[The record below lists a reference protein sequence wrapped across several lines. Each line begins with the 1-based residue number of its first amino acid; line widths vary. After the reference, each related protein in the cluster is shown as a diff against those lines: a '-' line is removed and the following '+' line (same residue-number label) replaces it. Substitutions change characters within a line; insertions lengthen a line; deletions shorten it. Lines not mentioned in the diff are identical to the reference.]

1 MKINPIHNAMRYA
14 AALCL
19 CLALLSCERNRT
31 VEDTEEI
38 TVDTAE
44 REDTARVVRTGKTAE
59 DRLEEL
65 RGWMNEKS
73 GSADTAIR
81 RDWPEVKE
89 KFRQRTAELD
99 EDIDSLS
106 AESKEEYNQL
116 KSRYQRW
123 EERQERRQQT
133 PLDKAKLTQ
142 WQEQLLREYK
152 DINKISP
159 QNIREAYL
167 TFMGVVR
174 AKRQKWTQSDW
185 DYVDYVYGQ
194 LNQRRGEIEGQIA
207 SGDNLKIRSLQAEYL
222 TLEGSADAGSLMRDL
237 RK

>member
-1 MKINPIHNAMRYA
+1 MMIDTFYKTMRYA

-44 REDTARVVRTGKTAE
+44 REDTASVVRTGKTAE

-81 RDWPEVKE
+81 RDWPEVK
-89 KFRQRTAELD
+89 KKIRLRTAELD
-99 EDIDSLS
+99 KNVDSLS
-106 AESKEEYNQL
+106 AESREEYNQL
-116 KSRYQRW
+116 KERYQRW
-123 EERQERRQQT
+123 EEREERRQQT
-133 PLDKAKLTQ
+133 PLDKTKLTK

-152 DINKISP
+152 DNDKITP

-174 AKRQKWTQSDW
+174 AKRQNWTQSDW
-185 DYVDYVYGQ
+185 DYVDHVYGL

-207 SGDNLKIRSLQAEYL
+207 SNDNLKIRTLQAEYL
-222 TLEGSADAGSLMRDL
+222 TLEGSADAGSLIRGI

>member
-1 MKINPIHNAMRYA
+1 MDTDTLHKITRYI

-19 CLALLSCERNRT
+19 CLALLGCERNRT
-31 VEDTEEI
+31 VENTEEI

-44 REDTARVVRTGKTAE
+44 REDTAHLVKTGKTAE

-73 GSADTAIR
+73 SSADTAIR
-81 RDWPEVKE
+81 RDWPEVRE

-99 EDIDSLS
+99 KNVDSLS
-106 AESKEEYNQL
+106 AESREEYNQL
-116 KSRYQRW
+116 KERYRTW
-123 EERQERRQQT
+123 EEREQRRQQT
-133 PLDKAKLTQ
+133 PLDKAKLAQ

-152 DINKISP
+152 DVKKITP
-159 QNIREAYL
+159 QNVREAYL

-174 AKRQKWTQSDW
+174 AKRRNWTQSDW
-185 DYVDYVYGQ
+185 DYVDNVYGQ
-194 LNQRRGEIEGQIA
+194 LNQRRSEIEGQIA
-207 SGDNLKIRSLQAEYL
+207 SGDNLKIRTLQTEYL
-222 TLEGSADAGSLMRDL
+222 ALEGSADASSMIQGI